1 MCRFI
6 FSFSFL
12 CSLHLV
18 AQPII
23 LFPGDANNDGVANQY
38 DLLPIGVA
46 YGQEGFP
53 RPGATLDWLP
63 QFLPQQWLQA
73 LPVSG
78 VNLGFCDSDG
88 NGLID
93 SFDIDAIAFN
103 FDSTQIGSQPP
114 PMPYLLPDTCF
125 SCPKPILRIVF
136 DRDTAMVSD
145 TFYAELS
152 LFYPPNVPPFQGAL
166 GIAFNL
172 NYDPDN
178 VKDSLTMVFPDTLPG
193 DLMFATATNTLA
205 KSWRAVPSGSIGFGA
220 AGRGMNAL
228 FFPRPLG
235 VVQIIV
241 DDMILRSTAVDFWM
255 DASDFLIVNE
265 LEQVVCPGQVLVD
278 TIVLLDPVDV
288 VGPGIP
294 LQEEIVL
301 SPNPA
306 TDWLTVESSNLH
318 LEKIECLTLDGH
330 LLPTGWS
337 GYANRAYLDL
347 RPLPGGVLLV
357 KIQTTNGVVVK
368 KLIKNAN

>member
-1 MCRFI
+1 MR
-6 FSFSFL
+6 
-12 CSLHLV
+12 SLHLA
-18 AQPII
+18 AQPVI

-53 RPGATLDWLP
+53 RLGAMPDWLP

-103 FDSTQIGSQPP
+103 FDSTQTGAQPP

-125 SCPKPILRIVF
+125 SCPKPILRIAF
-136 DRDTAMVSD
+136 DQDTAMVSD

-152 LFYPPNVPPFQGAL
+152 LFYPPNVPPSAGAL

-172 NYDPDN
+172 TYDPDN

-193 DLMFATATNTLA
+193 DLMFVTATNTLA
-205 KSWRAVPSGSIGFGA
+205 KAWRAVPSGSIGFGA

-235 VVQIIV
+235 VVELV
-241 DDMILRSTAVDFWM
+241 VEDMILRSTAVDFWM

-278 TIVLLDPVDV
+278 TIVLLDPVNAV
-288 VGPGIP
+288 EQSIP
-294 LQEEIVL
+294 LQQEIVL

-306 TDWLTVESSNLH
+306 TDWLTVESSSLH
-318 LEKIECLTLDGH
+318 LEKIECFTLDGH
-330 LLPTGWS
+330 LLPTCWS
-337 GYANRAYLDL
+337 GYASQAYLDL
-347 RPLPGGVLLV
+347 RPVPSGVLLV
-357 KIQTTNGVVVK
+357 KIQTQNGVFIK
-368 KLIKNAN
+368 KLIKK